1 MVRSAL
7 VAASMVVVMSTGAAG
22 ATSPAAVGD
31 STSLRSPR
39 PVTHRP
45 APRPA
50 PAIGARG
57 IEMKALNAVV
67 QRYCQ
72 GCHNARSMRGNLN
85 LDGFSVDS
93 AFANP
98 DVAEKS
104 IRKLRTEMMPPPTSR
119 KPAGDTL
126 LARIVTPVMY
136 QLMASKWRSVV
147 TVLGVTGR
155 SGRTMSSV
163 SCNRS
168 P

>member
-7 VAASMVVVMSTGAAG
+7 VAVSTAVVMSTGSVGAA
-22 ATSPAAVGD
+22 SPAVVGD

-45 APRPA
+45 APHPA
-50 PAIGARG
+50 PAVGARG

-72 GCHNARSMRGNLN
+72 GCHNTRSMRGNLN

-104 IRKLRTEMMPPPTSR
+104 IRKLRTEMMPPPPSR

-126 LARIVTPVMY
+126 LALVT
-136 QLMASKWRSVV
+136 LS
-147 TVLGVTGR
+147 GV
-155 SGRTMSSV
+155 
-163 SCNRS
+163 

>member
-7 VAASMVVVMSTGAAG
+7 VAVSTAVVMSTGSVGAA
-22 ATSPAAVGD
+22 SPAVVGD

-85 LDGFSVDS
+85 LEGFSVDS
-93 AFANP
+93 AFASP

-104 IRKLRTEMMPPPTSR
+104 IRKLRTAMMPQ
-119 KPAGDTL
+119 
-126 LARIVTPVMY
+126 I
-136 QLMASKWRSVV
+136 
-147 TVLGVTGR
+147 GR
-155 SGRTMSSV
+155 AHV
-163 SCNRS
+163 
-168 P
+168 